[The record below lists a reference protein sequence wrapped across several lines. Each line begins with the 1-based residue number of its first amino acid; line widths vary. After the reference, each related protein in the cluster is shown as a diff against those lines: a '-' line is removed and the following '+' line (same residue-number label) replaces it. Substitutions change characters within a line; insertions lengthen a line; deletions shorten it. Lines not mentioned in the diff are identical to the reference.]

1 MQSPFK
7 LASETQNAE
16 AKVSF
21 QKHTQN
27 HLFKADGIFKDNLK
41 Y

>member
-1 MQSPFK
+1 MPAFK
-7 LASETQNAE
+7 LAPETQNAE

-21 QKHTQN
+21 QKCTQN
-27 HLFKADGIFKDNLK
+27 HLFKADWILEDNLK